1 MGIFA
6 RNREEWAITDLAT
19 MRQSGTTVALYD
31 SLGPQAVE
39 YVVKQTLLTTISCET
54 RYLNMLINMKNQG
67 RAPSLVNLV
76 SFDHFEDEVRADA
89 VSAGINLYHIKEV
102 IDKGRESK
110 ASGSTSEIFEEPKPE
125 TIMMFCYTSGTTGNP
140 KAAKLTHSNFIAVCT
155 ASKYAGFDLS
165 PDDKMISYLP
175 LAHSFEKLL
184 FSVSIVRGTRIG
196 YYCGDVLKLTDDC

>member
-1 MGIFA
+1 
-6 RNREEWAITDLAT
+6 
-19 MRQSGTTVALYD
+19 
-31 SLGPQAVE
+31 
-39 YVVKQTLLTTISCET
+39 
-54 RYLNMLINMKNQG
+54 MLINMKNQG

-89 VSAGINLYHIKEV
+89 ASAGINLYHIKEV
-102 IDKGRESK
+102 IDKGRERK
-110 ASGSTSEIFEEPKPE
+110 ASGSTSESFVEPKPE